1 MGMKDMQSD
10 LQNDNK
16 MCEIKYTEQSV
27 YKTENDYYKTLVNK
41 LLISNRLQIS
51 ELSRTLRI
59 QNPNYYVYA
68 LKSCQ
73 NENRMIEDLTLL
85 CNDIDSLESNSIQR
99 KRLLERLDSF
109 INPLRYFNND
119 ENLMLFSEKI
129 RNEYFA

>member
-16 MCEIKYTEQSV
+16 MCEMKYIEQSV

-73 NENRMIEDLTLL
+73 NANRMIEDLTLL
-85 CNDIDSLESNSIQR
+85 CKDIDSLESNSIQR
-99 KRLLERLDSF
+99 RRLLERLDSF

-119 ENLMLFSEKI
+119 ENLMLFLEKI
-129 RNEYFA
+129 RNEYFE